1 MQLKTPADTPNAVY
15 LVHYLSGRLTG
26 VCVLQQVWS
35 MRVHFT
41 SQEG

>member
-1 MQLKTPADTPNAVY
+1 MCVFMCVCMRAAVFVCERVS
-15 LVHYLSGRLTG
+15 VH
-26 VCVLQQVWS
+26 VCVLQQVRS